1 MMMILISI
9 QKAYQ
14 VLSLM
19 KTVHSISSS
28 EDESSDEEDFSS
40 VRQWCKIDSS
50 SPAPSRFSFIGD
62 VGMKACVTNISDP
75 LEYFEL
81 FLTDEIVNHIVTETK
96 IFAAENLNKFESKE
110 HSRTHHL
117 SETNANEL
125 RVFFATL
132 ILQEIVT
139 NPTVRMFWSKRK
151 LIETPSFSNIMTSRR
166 FDLIMQFI
174 HFDRNENTDSSH
186 PQPKLK
192 KDMDRFKLLTEK
204 IFRGLYTRTRHMY

>member
-1 MMMILISI
+1 MA
-9 QKAYQ
+9 QKRKLDYYDDDFDYDTES
-14 VLSLM
+14 LSSFESDEDF
-19 KTVHSISSS
+19 VHSISSS
-28 EDESSDEEDFSS
+28 EDDSSDEEDFSS

-50 SPAPSRFSFIGD
+50 SPVPSRFSFIGD

-81 FLTDEIVNHIVTETK
+81 FFTDEIVNHIVTETN
-96 IFAAENLNKFESKE
+96 IFAAENLNKFKSKE
-110 HSRTHHL
+110 HSRTHHW

-132 ILQEIVT
+132 ILQGIIT
-139 NPTVRMFWSKRK
+139 KPTVRMFWSKKK
-151 LIETPSFSNIMTSRR
+151 LIDTPSFSNLMSSRR

-186 PQPKLK
+186 PQQN
-192 KDMDRFKLLTEK
+192 
-204 IFRGLYTRTRHMY
+204 

>member
-1 MMMILISI
+1 MA
-9 QKAYQ
+9 QKRKLDYYDDDFDFDTES
-14 VLSLM
+14 LSSFESDEDF
-19 KTVHSISSS
+19 VHSISSS
-28 EDESSDEEDFSS
+28 EDDSSDEEDFSS

-81 FLTDEIVNHIVTETK
+81 FFTDEIVNHIVTETN
-96 IFAAENLNKFESKE
+96 IFAAENLNKFKSKE
-110 HSRTHHL
+110 HSRTHHW

-132 ILQEIVT
+132 ILQGIIT
-139 NPTVRMFWSKRK
+139 KPTVRMFWSKRK
-151 LIETPSFSNIMTSRR
+151 LIETPSFSNLMSSRR

-186 PQPKLK
+186 PHKTK
-192 KDMDRFKLLTEK
+192 KDMDRF
-204 IFRGLYTRTRHMY
+204 